1 MTFFDKEYI
10 INVVNDRR
18 LKMKDSKSRA
28 AELLFREEESIL
40 SPAAKELY
48 NGKTILV
55 TGGGGSVGSELVR
68 HLAKLS
74 TKKIIIFDI
83 YENNA
88 YELLMELRHKYGAS
102 LDLTV
107 EIGSVRDRDRL
118 EDLFSVY
125 RPEIVFHAAAHKH
138 VPLMEH
144 NGREAIKNNV
154 LGTYNVADM
163 AEKYIA
169 EKFILISTDKAVN
182 PTGIMG
188 ATKRIAEHIIS
199 CRSDSN
205 VGFCSVRFGNVLGS
219 AGSVVPLFMRQIS
232 DGGPVTITDKRIV
245 RYFMSLAE
253 AAELLLETGAMAKQG
268 EIFILDMGAPVRIV
282 DLAEEMIKKYAPEG
296 VEIDITEIG
305 LRPGEKLYEELL
317 VNPEKHQ
324 KTHLS
329 KIFVERENPKTR
341 AEMERTVDIFRDF
354 LAIKPEESDS
364 IVLKKLIG
372 SILPE
377 YISAP

>member
-18 LKMKDSKSRA
+18 LAMNDSKSRA
-28 AELLFREEESIL
+28 SELLFREERSII
-40 SPAAKELY
+40 SDAAKSTY
-48 NGKTILV
+48 KGKTVLV
-55 TGGGGSVGSELVR
+55 TGGGGSVGGELVR
-68 HLAKLS
+68 HLSKLS
-74 TKKIIIFDI
+74 PKKIIIFDI
-83 YENNA
+83 YENCA
-88 YELLMELRHKYGAS
+88 YELFMELRHKYGAT
-102 LDLTV
+102 LDLVV

-118 EDLFSVY
+118 EDLFSTY

-144 NGREAIKNNV
+144 NGREAIKNNI

-163 AEKYIA
+163 AEKYSA
-169 EKFILISTDKAVN
+169 EKFVLISTDKAVN

-199 CRSDSN
+199 CRSDSK

-219 AGSVVPLFMRQIS
+219 AGSVVPLFMRQIAE
-232 DGGPVTITDKRIV
+232 GGPVTLTDKRIV
-245 RYFMSLAE
+245 RYFMTLGE
-253 AAELLLETGAMAKQG
+253 AAELLLETGAMAEQG
-268 EIFILDMGAPVRIV
+268 EIFILDMGEPVRIV
-282 DLAEEMIKKYAPEG
+282 DLAEEMIKKYAPAG
-296 VEIDITEIG
+296 VRIDILEIG

-317 VNPEKHQ
+317 VNPEIHE

-329 KIFVERENPKTR
+329 KIFIERENPKTR
-341 AEMERTVDIFRDF
+341 AEMERIIDIFCDF
-354 LAIKPEESDS
+354 LAEKPEKTDS
-364 IVLKKLIG
+364 ITIKNLIG

-377 YISAP
+377 YIFTP

>member
-1 MTFFDKEYI
+1 
-10 INVVNDRR
+10 
-18 LKMKDSKSRA
+18 MKDSKSRA

-144 NGREAIKNNV
+144 NGREAIKNNI

-163 AEKYIA
+163 AEKYGA
-169 EKFILISTDKAVN
+169 EKFVLISTDKAVN

-188 ATKRIAEHIIS
+188 ATKRICEQIIS

-219 AGSVVPLFMRQIS
+219 AGSVVPLFMRQIAE
-232 DGGPVTITDKRIV
+232 GGPITVTDKRIV
-245 RYFMSLAE
+245 RYFMSIRE
-253 AAELLLETGAMAKQG
+253 AAELLLEAGAMANQG
-268 EIFILDMGAPVRIV
+268 EIFILDMGEPVRII

-296 VEIDITEIG
+296 KNIEIREIG

-317 VNPEKHQ
+317 VDPEKHT
-324 KTHLS
+324 KTAS
-329 KIFVERENPKTR
+329 TKIFIEHKTPKTR
-341 AEMERTVDIFRDF
+341 GEMEIIIDIFRDF
-354 LAIKPEESDS
+354 LAKMPEESDS
-364 IVLKKLIG
+364 INLKNLIR
-372 SILPE
+372 SIIPE
-377 YISAP
+377 YISTP